1 MLRSHVTADAMV
13 RNGSHEEEVRDGR
26 SSVTSPAGLPLR
38 HALRPDA
45 LEAFGN
51 RCAKNFRHWSRW
63 ARRQGLGAY
72 RFYDRDIPEFPFAI
86 DCYVPAD
93 PGRGGRLHMQEVE
106 TGWVQDAPAH
116 AAWLDAAREA
126 VVAAT
131 GVGIHDIAVKQRQR
145 RSGGG
150 QHARTGVA
158 GVDFQ
163 VLEAGLRFW
172 INLEAYLDTGLFHDH
187 RAMRALVRSRARGRR
202 MLNLFGYTGSFTVY
216 AAAGGAVLSDTV
228 DLSNTYLDWAARN
241 FAANGLDAAR
251 HRLVRADVLRWLSM
265 AVAEQRQYDLI
276 VLDPPAF
283 SNSKA
288 MTGVLDIQ
296 RDHAELIADTLRLL
310 APAGELYFSTNL
322 RSFRL
327 DGALARSK
335 QCTDITGRTRAEDFR
350 DPRVHHAFVWQ
361 AAA

>member
-1 MLRSHVTADAMV
+1 MV
-13 RNGSHEEEVRDGR
+13 RKASRDEELPDRR
-26 SSVTSPAGLPLR
+26 LSTTPPAGPPLR
-38 HALRPDA
+38 HVLRPDA
-45 LEAFGN
+45 LEAFRH
-51 RCAKNFRHWSRW
+51 RCGKSFRHWSRW
-63 ARRQGLGAY
+63 ARRQDLGAY

-93 PGRGGRLHMQEVE
+93 PAGGARLHMQEVE
-106 TGWVQDAPAH
+106 TGWVQDAAEH

-126 VVAAT
+126 VIAAT
-131 GVGIHDIAVKQRQR
+131 GMGIHDIVVKQRQR
-145 RSGGG
+145 RSGRE
-150 QHARTGVA
+150 QHSRTGAA
-158 GVDFQ
+158 GVDFL
-163 VLEAGLRFW
+163 VMEAGLRFW
-172 INLEAYLDTGLFHDH
+172 VNLEAYLDTGLFHDH

-241 FAANGLDAAR
+241 FAANGLDTTR
-251 HRLVRADVLRWLSM
+251 HRLVRADVLRWLSK

-288 MTGVLDIQ
+288 MIGVLDIQ

-322 RSFRL
+322 RSFQL
-327 DGALARSK
+327 DAALARSK
-335 QCTDITGRTRAEDFR
+335 QCTDITGETRAEDFR
-350 DPRVHHAFVWQ
+350 DPRVHHAFVWRS
-361 AAA
+361 AA